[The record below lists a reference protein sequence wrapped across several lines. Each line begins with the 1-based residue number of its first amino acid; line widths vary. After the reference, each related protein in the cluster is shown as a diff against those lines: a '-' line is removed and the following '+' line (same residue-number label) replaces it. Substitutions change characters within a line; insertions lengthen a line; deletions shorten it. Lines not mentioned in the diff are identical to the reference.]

1 MSTAYVSF
9 DLFVKESTPR
19 HHMTHANGTEVCVS
33 LVALG
38 NANSCRL
45 HGTPDQIIDW
55 CAQVIAAIQVPDV
68 EVAA

>member
-1 MSTAYVSF
+1 MSVAYASF

-19 HHMTHANGTEVCVS
+19 HHMIHADETVCVAV
-33 LVALG
+33 VALG